1 MTFLI
6 VIIVTFSLYSLTTV
20 DCPADYGGV
29 SVLDGSE
36 SWSLPSNADSLPPP
50 DDVTKVL
57 QSGRYPYYHH
67 INLLQY
73 HGYHGTSTSS
83 SSNTTFTLQ
92 VWNIISGTRFLSY
105 KNLILHSQIK
115 ELNRDN

>member
-1 MTFLI
+1 MRFLI

-36 SWSLPSNADSLPPP
+36 SWSLFSIADSLPPP

-83 SSNTTFTLQ
+83 STNTTFTLQ
-92 VWNIISGTRFLSY
+92 VWNEYNFWDKIS
-105 KNLILHSQIK
+105 ILQKPNSTLANQ
-115 ELNRDN
+115 RAQSG